1 MSNKLVKKKKNNVD
15 VLLVSYD
22 DQSNDEP
29 IMIVG
34 RKRSNGS
41 IDIVNAFQGEEAV
54 DFYNALTT
62 VINKE
67 EKDEN

>member
-1 MSNKLVKKKKNNVD
+1 MSNKLVKKKNDVD
-15 VLLVSYD
+15 VLLVSFD
-22 DQSNDEP
+22 AHSNDEP

-34 RKRSNGS
+34 RKKAGCS

-62 VINKE
+62 VVKKE
-67 EKDEN
+67 ETNGE

>member
-1 MSNKLVKKKKNNVD
+1 MSNKLVKKKNDVD
-15 VLLVSYD
+15 VLLVSFDVY
-22 DQSNDEP
+22 SNDEP

-62 VINKE
+62 VVNKE
-67 EKDEN
+67 EKDGN

>member
-1 MSNKLVKKKKNNVD
+1 MSNKLVKKKNDVD
-15 VLLVSYD
+15 VLLVSFD
-22 DQSNDEP
+22 AHSNDEP

-34 RKRSNGS
+34 RKRSNES

-62 VINKE
+62 VIKKE
-67 EKDEN
+67 KTNGE

>member
-1 MSNKLVKKKKNNVD
+1 MSNKLVKKKNNVD

-22 DQSNDEP
+22 AYSNDEP

-34 RKRSNGS
+34 RKRPNGS
-41 IDIVNAFQGEEAV
+41 IDIVNAFQGEEAI

-62 VINKE
+62 VVNKE
-67 EKDEN
+67 EKDGN

>member
-1 MSNKLVKKKKNNVD
+1 MSNKLVKKKNNVD

-22 DQSNDEP
+22 AHSNDEP

-62 VINKE
+62 VVNKE
-67 EKDEN
+67 EKDGN

>member
-1 MSNKLVKKKKNNVD
+1 MSNKLVKKKNNVD

-34 RKRSNGS
+34 RKRPNGS

-62 VINKE
+62 VVNKE
-67 EKDEN
+67 ETNGE